1 MEDYL
6 MNYSLNTGTILQ
18 KNSAEPQK
26 KPKETLQPP
35 PPGASVMEI
44 AEYIME
50 RDKEGLQILATK

>member
-1 MEDYL
+1 